1 MGLHVLCNSSNYC
14 VTIWGSTYPTNLD
27 RLILLQKKVIRVLGN
42 EDFYAHSSPI
52 FKSLK
57 ILKFQD
63 IYFLNLGKFM
73 FSYTH
78 NLLPEGFNNF
88 FSPTDKTHSYN
99 LRSSSLF
106 YLPFCRTKIRQFTV
120 YYQGPKFFNSL
131 RYDIRSAS
139 TIESFQAKLKE
150 FLFASY

>member
-1 MGLHVLCNSSNYC
+1 MGLHVSHQPQSSYF
-14 VTIWGSTYPTNLD
+14 IA
-27 RLILLQKKVIRVLGN
+27 KKVIRVLGN

-63 IYFLNLGKFM
+63 IYLLNLGKFM

-78 NLLPEGFNNF
+78 NLLPDSFNNF
-88 FSPTDKTHSYN
+88 FLPTDQIHSYN
-99 LRSSSLF
+99 LRSSSLI
-106 YLPFCRTKIRQFTV
+106 YLPSCRTKTRQFTV

-131 RYDIRSAS
+131 SYDVRSAS
-139 TIESFQAKLKE
+139 TIESFQAAERVPFCIL
-150 FLFASY
+150 LI

>member
-1 MGLHVLCNSSNYC
+1 MGLHVSNQPQSSYF
-14 VTIWGSTYPTNLD
+14 IA
-27 RLILLQKKVIRVLGN
+27 KKVIRVLGN

-63 IYFLNLGKFM
+63 IYLLNLDKFM

-78 NLLPEGFNNF
+78 NLLPEGFNHF
-88 FSPTDKTHSYN
+88 FSPIDQIHSTFIYLFVEPN
-99 LRSSSLF
+99 LDSL
-106 YLPFCRTKIRQFTV
+106 LSTTKAQ
-120 YYQGPKFFNSL
+120 NSL
-131 RYDIRSAS
+131 SYDIRSAS

-150 FLFASY
+150 FLFYLINSVCITSY

>member
-1 MGLHVLCNSSNYC
+1 MCNYIYGAPRIPPTSIVLFYC
-14 VTIWGSTYPTNLD
+14 
-27 RLILLQKKVIRVLGN
+27 KKVIRVLGN

-63 IYFLNLGKFM
+63 IYLLNLGKFM

-78 NLLPEGFNNF
+78 NLLPEGFNF
-88 FSPTDKTHSYN
+88 FLPTDQIHSQN
-99 LRSSSLF
+99 LRSSSLI
-106 YLPFCRTKIRQFTV
+106 YLPFCRTKTRQFTV

-131 RYDIRSAS
+131 SYDIRSAS